1 MPWPWPGA
9 VLWGPEA
16 SPAPGCAAMLGC
28 FFHVF
33 LRDQWWSWISL
44 LQIFRLKFRVT
55 LNNHSNSTELI
66 SSKKQKQRILALA
79 QVHESHR
86 CPGRNL
92 AMRWRIRRISYDVSF
107 IPTEKCHTSNPTE
120 DKSVIVIIGMGI
132 KKKILLGSKKIIIRI
147 KRKLLLG
154 SKKNITVCK

>member
-44 LQIFRLKFRVT
+44 LQIFRLKFRLT

-92 AMRWRIRRISYDVSF
+92 AMRWRIRRISYDLSF

-120 DKSVIVIIGMGI
+120 DKSVIVIIHFDPGDFPIAGYFSPGGKAMPAAFVA
-132 KKKILLGSKKIIIRI
+132 LTDLP
-147 KRKLLLG
+147 
-154 SKKNITVCK
+154 